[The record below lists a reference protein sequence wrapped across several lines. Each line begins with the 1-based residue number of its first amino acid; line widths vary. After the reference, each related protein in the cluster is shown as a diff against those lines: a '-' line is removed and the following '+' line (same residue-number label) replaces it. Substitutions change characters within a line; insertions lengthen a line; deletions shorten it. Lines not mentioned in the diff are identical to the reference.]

1 MRPAELTLT
10 TTRLCLRPW
19 QRTDLEAMAAWAPF
33 TDPLDR
39 VWNWPQQLRANGT
52 LDLFFVSQASDP
64 ARAAWTILE
73 RGEHRM
79 QVAGLLQ
86 LKQIRQAEKSAEL
99 GIALGASWIGR
110 GYGREALAA
119 FLPAY
124 FGALKFD
131 VLRLEVSLANT
142 RARRLYEAL
151 GFGESSRFWRYAGT
165 VEEYRFLDAPA
176 YRDLR
181 SYFRWANNGV
191 YQQCAEL
198 ELSGT
203 ERRGTIHL

>member
-1 MRPAELTLT
+1 MRPAEVILR

-19 QRTDLEAMAAWAPF
+19 QRPDLEVMASWAPF

-52 LDLFFVSQASDP
+52 LDMFFASQSTDP
-64 ARAAWTILE
+64 TRAAWTILE
-73 RGEHRM
+73 RVDHRM

-86 LKQIRQAEKSAEL
+86 LKQIQHAESSAEL
-99 GIALGASWIGR
+99 GIALGASWIGC

-124 FGALKFD
+124 FGVLKFSL
-131 VLRLEVSLANT
+131 LRLEVSLANR
-142 RARRLYEAL
+142 RARRLYETL
-151 GFGESSRFWRYAGT
+151 GFGESSRFWRYAGSA
-165 VEEYRFLDAPA
+165 EEYRFLDAPA

-181 SYFRWANNGV
+181 AYFRWANNGV

-198 ELSGT
+198 ELSAA